1 MTVLTC
7 QLWNVEVRMSAM
19 SLKHAA
25 LGLLAL
31 RGDASGYD
39 LLQIFDGSLAYVWP
53 ATQSQ
58 LYTELNKLAE
68 AELVTVSAEG
78 GRGRKAYAVT
88 EAGQAE
94 FRHWMTEVAPAS
106 RRRND
111 MLLRVFF
118 LSLLT
123 PEQAREYLR
132 RQAEDSA
139 EHHEQLRGLE
149 KELAQ
154 DRDSLAGYGRLA
166 LEWGLRFT
174 AMQREWAQWAVG
186 QVDSMDEEPEDPAAS
201 Q

>member
-1 MTVLTC
+1 
-7 QLWNVEVRMSAM
+7 M

-31 RGDASGYD
+31 RGGASGYD
-39 LLQIFDGSLAYVWP
+39 LLQIFDGSLNYVWP

-58 LYTELNKLAE
+58 LYTELGKLAD
-68 AELVTVSAEG
+68 AELVTVTAEG

-94 FRHWMTEVAPAS
+94 FRHWMTEVAPTS

-123 PEQAREYLR
+123 PEQARDYLR
-132 RQAEDSA
+132 QQVVDSA

-149 KELAQ
+149 QELAQ
-154 DRDSLAGYGRLA
+154 GKESLSGYGRLA

-174 AMQREWAQWAVG
+174 TMQREWAQWAVG
-186 QVDSMDEEPEDPAAS
+186 QIDVLVEAPGDGTDFDGADSQHGDSADS
-201 Q
+201 R